1 MSAKENFSQA
11 VKDLLTTSEGAPAK
25 SEGGYPE
32 APVATQVQSQPVVL
46 RPSGN
51 TPNYQRAAA
60 SAEPVLAGV
69 STIAAGTVIVG
80 EVHSKGDLNI
90 LGEIQGNIET
100 KGNVSMGGKVIG
112 NIEGKDVNFSK
123 SSVKGNIIAS
133 GAVTLD
139 GKSVVLGDVNS
150 KSISCNGRLKGNL
163 NIDGKAHF
171 LNETILVGNVCAGSL
186 VIEEGARIKG
196 DVSTSSQNSVDMED
210 PFKDL

>member
-11 VKDLLTTSEGAPAK
+11 VKDLLTTSEEVASKSESGFAEPSAPAQ
-25 SEGGYPE
+25 
-32 APVATQVQSQPVVL
+32 AQPVIL

-51 TPNYQRAAA
+51 TPVYQRAAA
-60 SAEPVLAGV
+60 AVDTTPVGV

-80 EVHSKGDLNI
+80 EIHSKGDLNI
-90 LGEIQGNIET
+90 FGDIQGNIET
-100 KGNVSMGGKVIG
+100 HGNVSMGGKVIG

-133 GAVTLD
+133 GTVTLD

-163 NIDGKAHF
+163 TIDGKAHF

-196 DVSTSSQNSVDMED
+196 DVSTSSQNNADMED